1 MKKNILLLLGLLI
14 SCNLFADVNH
24 PVQTIC
30 DDPANPPA
38 MPEFRTNNSGNEY
51 VWSKQ
56 NGNSWTEVSRGTNN
70 YTPSEAGKYKCEV
83 TTTSGA
89 VYTGNLITY
98 GGFNFAPSQIP
109 GTRFAGPVYDPITNQ
124 NLNPQYELDR
134 FNSSGH
140 CDSGYYTTSENPNQI
155 KEPYFCKIKP
165 FEGSHMLVVDGETNS
180 NAFTVFYVR
189 ELRLK
194 RGQTYEFSCQV
205 ANIDSLYHIDNHGEN
220 SLANLR
226 FLIKTQDTNNQWKPL
241 IPDNGRAD
249 GYLQVSAT
257 LAKWEKFE
265 ASYTAVS
272 DTYAEIKI
280 ENTTNTATVAGNDF
294 VIDEI
299 YFGATRSASSTTIK
313 EFFELKIDT
322 KPVITMPTI
331 DKPCPNESVSVTPTV
346 TNAGNNPTYS
356 WSIDA
361 SGSNLTTTI
370 TSDSAIDGEKTGKL
384 TVTNGVCTSSAEITI
399 KTKQCNDA
407 KNINHNITA
416 CPGEKVTLTL
426 DTDITGATNY
436 KWSHDSSITATSSIE
451 VIISENIPSYICTF
465 SKVENGIAIDYTET
479 FAITLSTNCVTT
491 LEEDHYLEA
500 CPEQE
505 VTLTC
510 NHSGSSIT
518 WLHDNSISTTTIK
531 VNTNPIEEEIDEYT
545 CVISNTING
554 QTTTYKETF
563 HVKTSIC
570 KDKNSEES
578 NVLLGSNITLSS
590 QYSQTIGATYKWYK
604 IEEDGSKTLVS
615 TDASITFPANEA
627 VTYECITKLPD
638 GYTITETRKVEIYTL
653 PVITPMK
660 FFSPNGDDVNDL
672 WLIDG
677 IESAP
682 NAYIRIYDRYSKVIY
697 QCKGSEFGGWDGKFE
712 GKDMIQ
718 DDYWYVISVPETEEQ
733 ISGHFTLK
741 R

>member
-1 MKKNILLLLGLLI
+1 M
-14 SCNLFADVNH
+14 
-24 PVQTIC
+24 
-30 DDPANPPA
+30 
-38 MPEFRTNNSGNEY
+38 
-51 VWSKQ
+51 
-56 NGNSWTEVSRGTNN
+56 
-70 YTPSEAGKYKCEV
+70 
-83 TTTSGA
+83 
-89 VYTGNLITY
+89 
-98 GGFNFAPSQIP
+98 
-109 GTRFAGPVYDPITNQ
+109 
-124 NLNPQYELDR
+124 
-134 FNSSGH
+134 
-140 CDSGYYTTSENPNQI
+140 
-155 KEPYFCKIKP
+155 
-165 FEGSHMLVVDGETNS
+165 
-180 NAFTVFYVR
+180 
-189 ELRLK
+189 
-194 RGQTYEFSCQV
+194 
-205 ANIDSLYHIDNHGEN
+205 
-220 SLANLR
+220 
-226 FLIKTQDTNNQWKPL
+226 
-241 IPDNGRAD
+241 
-249 GYLQVSAT
+249 
-257 LAKWEKFE
+257 
-265 ASYTAVS
+265 
-272 DTYAEIKI
+272 
-280 ENTTNTATVAGNDF
+280 
-294 VIDEI
+294 
-299 YFGATRSASSTTIK
+299 
-313 EFFELKIDT
+313 
-322 KPVITMPTI
+322 
-331 DKPCPNESVSVTPTV
+331 
-346 TNAGNNPTYS
+346 
-356 WSIDA
+356 
-361 SGSNLTTTI
+361 
-370 TSDSAIDGEKTGKL
+370 DGEKTGKL
-384 TVTNGVCTSSAEITI
+384 TVTNGVCTSSEEITI
-399 KTKQCNDA
+399 KTRQCNDS
-407 KNINHNITA
+407 KNINNNITA

-436 KWSHDSSITATSSIE
+436 KWSHDASITATSSIE

-518 WLHDNSISTTTIK
+518 WLHNNSITTTTIK

-545 CVISNTING
+545 CIISNTING

-590 QYSQTIGATYKWYK
+590 QYSQTVGATYEWYK

-615 TDASITFPANEA
+615 TDASITFPASEA

-682 NAYIRIYDRYSKVIY
+682 NAYIRIYDRYSKLLY
-697 QCKGSEFGGWDGKFE
+697 QCKGSEFGGWDGKYE
-712 GKDMIQ
+712 GKDMVQ